1 MKPRIPGTNPL
12 AETRGESEEKV
23 NKQLRYS
30 QIIEILQEAS
40 EPMSAKEIAVE
51 MERKGYT
58 PTSERNFVSP
68 RATEL
73 LKTGVLECVG
83 KKKCEY
89 TNKSVG
95 VFELRKGYRS
105 V

>member
-1 MKPRIPGTNPL
+1 MNLRTPGTNQL
-12 AETRGESEEKV
+12 AETRGESEETV
-23 NKQLRYS
+23 NKQLRYLR
-30 QIIEILQEAS
+30 IIEILQGS
-40 EPMSAKEIAVE
+40 SRPMSAKEIAVE

-83 KKKCEY
+83 KKKCDY
-89 TNKSVG
+89 SHKLVA
-95 VFELRKGYRS
+95 VFELRGKPKNA
-105 V
+105 

>member
-1 MKPRIPGTNPL
+1 MNPRIPGTNPL

-30 QIIEILQEAS
+30 QIIEILQETNK
-40 EPMSAKEIAVE
+40 PMSAKEIAVE
-51 MERKGYT
+51 MKRRGYT

-73 LKTGVLECVG
+73 LKIGVLECVG
-83 KKKCEY
+83 KKICQF
-89 TNKSVG
+89 TGHSVG
-95 VFELRKGYRS
+95 VFELRQKE